1 MRKETTLI
9 IIIYLYSSLKSFLKK
24 VELYPF
30 FIIFNE
36 EKINGNGGGSVS
48 IRGCRG
54 NGKREK
60 KQESS
65 AMPSCYEALGPSVK
79 PKPAIL
85 CSPTSHVVVA
95 PVSSIPALFLLE
107 VPYDSCQLYAI

>member
-36 EKINGNGGGSVS
+36 EKINGNGGDSVS
-48 IRGCRG
+48 IRVVEVMA
-54 NGKREK
+54 RERK
-60 KQESS
+60 NKNSRLCHP
-65 AMPSCYEALGPSVK
+65 ATKHWGP
-79 PKPAIL
+79 A
-85 CSPTSHVVVA
+85 
-95 PVSSIPALFLLE
+95 
-107 VPYDSCQLYAI
+107 